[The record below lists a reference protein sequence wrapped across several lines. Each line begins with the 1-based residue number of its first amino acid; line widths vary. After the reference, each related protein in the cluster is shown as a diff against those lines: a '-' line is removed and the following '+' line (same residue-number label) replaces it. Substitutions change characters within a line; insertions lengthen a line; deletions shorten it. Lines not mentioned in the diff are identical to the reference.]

1 MLVLRR
7 HHTRSVL
14 LILVALI
21 SALGVS
27 CASEVDVESLYVQS
41 NSEDYEERFEARQKL
56 AELVKEQR
64 VEPFARGLR
73 SENPE
78 TRVQSILHL
87 MAIRTPEAREAL
99 IGELE
104 LSRRFSVY
112 YNPVRLVPVSSP
124 SDSRIMIA
132 HIILM
137 NGGHPKAVEVLA
149 NTYGKEPDAEARVG
163 TVYAL
168 GALYDRQ
175 TIPILEKGLKDPDE
189 RVVRAALEGLTQLE
203 VPDLLDKLIGALK
216 DPSESVRTNTASALG
231 GFPGEKTSRVLVEVM
246 QDDPSPSVRKAAL
259 GSLGNAGAPAAFE
272 PVLKLLRSSQTDS
285 EIKAKAA
292 TVLGAL
298 TGQEF
303 GEDVAGWTRWWNSN
317 RANTPRP

>member
-1 MLVLRR
+1 MVLGGHRIP
-7 HHTRSVL
+7 SVL
-14 LILVALI
+14 LLLGALI
-21 SALGVS
+21 AALGVS

-73 SENPE
+73 SDNPE
-78 TRVQSILHL
+78 TRGQSILHL
-87 MAIRTPEAREAL
+87 MAIRSPEAREAL

-149 NTYGKEPDAEARVG
+149 DTYGKEPDVEARVG

-189 RVVRAALEGLTQLE
+189 RVVRAAVEGLTQLE

-216 DPSESVRTNTASALG
+216 DPSESVRANSASALS

-259 GSLGNAGAPAAFE
+259 GSLGNAGVPAAFE
-272 PVLKLLRSSQTDS
+272 PVLKLLRSGQSDS
-285 EIKAKAA
+285 EMKAKAA

-317 RANTPRP
+317 RANSPRP